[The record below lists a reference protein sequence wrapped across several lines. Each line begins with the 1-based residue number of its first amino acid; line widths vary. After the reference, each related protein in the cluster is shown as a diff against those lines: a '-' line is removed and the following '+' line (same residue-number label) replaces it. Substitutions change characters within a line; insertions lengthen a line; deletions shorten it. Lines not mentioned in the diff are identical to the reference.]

1 LRIGTKVIHEYIST
15 CPLIF
20 IYLGAYFIET
30 TGQLEPPHRSAAP
43 HSAMFPFAPTPLP
56 VIAVVFS
63 PLAVHK
69 HLMKRVLLAVCRRDT
84 LVRPPGTDFR
94 RETASRTRKES
105 DSITICNSTM
115 NHSSCDV
122 DVLTVLGASA
132 TFQTLQHQEFTFG
145 VKTTSVFR
153 TVLVIDVYVQVERVV
168 RSIRLADCRS
178 SVYWGQCACLL

>member
-84 LVRPPGTDFR
+84 LVRPAV
-94 RETASRTRKES
+94 TASTAAQ
-105 DSITICNSTM
+105 CP
-115 NHSSCDV
+115 
-122 DVLTVLGASA
+122 G
-132 TFQTLQHQEFTFG
+132 
-145 VKTTSVFR
+145 
-153 TVLVIDVYVQVERVV
+153 ID
-168 RSIRLADCRS
+168 RSISRFPDSPTSGVAYLLAVHQHLMMRVLPPS
-178 SVYWGQCACLL
+178 I